1 MEHDEVMR
9 LQDVFDDRYVLKDD
23 CVERQETVNKKFAN
37 DDKRIELLIQKWST
51 LEKLVGIIATATV
64 GTLITTIVQSFVKRC
79 GQKARNMV

>member
-9 LQDVFDDRYVLKDD
+9 LQDVFDGRYVLKDD

-64 GTLITTIVQSFVKRC
+64 GTLITTIVQSFVK
-79 GQKARNMV
+79 

>member
-64 GTLITTIVQSFVKRC
+64 GTLITTIVQSLVK
-79 GQKARNMV
+79 

>member
-51 LEKLVGIIATATV
+51 LEKLVWIIATATV
-64 GTLITTIVQSFVKRC
+64 GTLITTIVQSFVK
-79 GQKARNMV
+79 